1 MRLHDLKPRP
11 GAKHRRKRLGQGESS
26 GHGKTSGRGGKGQ
39 TARSGS
45 SIRIGFEGG
54 QMPLIRRMPK
64 RGFNNVRHGTY
75 YLPVNVED
83 LNDFADGARVDEAAM
98 RSAGLADGRADGIK
112 ILGSGKLIKKLTVSA
127 HAFSASAKS
136 QIEGLGGVCEVVK
149 PKVKPAPA
157 AA

>member
-54 QMPLIRRMPK
+54 QMPLIRRIPK

-75 YLPVNVED
+75 YVPVNVEA
-83 LNDFADGARVDEAAM
+83 LNRFDDGARVDEAAL
-98 RSAGLADGRADGIK
+98 RQAGLANGPADGVK
-112 ILGSGKLIKKLTVSA
+112 ILGTGKLTKKLTVCA
-127 HAFSASAKS
+127 RAFSASARA
-136 QIEGLGGVCEVVK
+136 QIEGLGGTCEVAK
-149 PKVKPAPA
+149 PA
-157 AA
+157 AASPA